1 MHNKSNY
8 SPQAQTWPDV
18 QLLQKSPRLKPASL
32 TRGAKPLRGIL
43 TAFTAGW
50 GVAAVCPWNQSHLA
64 WSQQHEIPLS
74 LQLAHCKLCRQGV
87 PNKQATRANIT
98 CSTLLFFNSRN
109 ICIIAT
115 VWSLQTLPLEI
126 LCCYHVFC
134 HRRHLRAPWTSGLGQ
149 IIELF
154 LTVLLECDQQTIQ
167 IQCVHKQTR
176 GHKEGSVHEK

>member
-98 CSTLLFFNSRN
+98 CSTLLFLTAATFVLSPPCDHFKLYLWKYCVV
-109 ICIIAT
+109 IMYFVIA
-115 VWSLQTLPLEI
+115 V
-126 LCCYHVFC
+126 
-134 HRRHLRAPWTSGLGQ
+134 TSGR
-149 IIELF
+149 
-154 LTVLLECDQQTIQ
+154 
-167 IQCVHKQTR
+167 R
-176 GHKEGSVHEK
+176 GRQGLAK